1 MFHPLQRAKNR
12 FQPDYVLVVECRRC
26 GTPVESE
33 TQSCSCCG
41 SESIARYEIR

>member
-12 FQPDYVLVVECRRC
+12 LQSDYVLVVECRRC

-33 TQSCSCCG
+33 AQPCTCCG